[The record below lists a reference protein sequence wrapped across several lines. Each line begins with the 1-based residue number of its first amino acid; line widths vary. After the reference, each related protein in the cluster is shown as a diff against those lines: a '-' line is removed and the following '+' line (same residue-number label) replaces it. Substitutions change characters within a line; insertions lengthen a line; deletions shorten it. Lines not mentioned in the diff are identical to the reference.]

1 MRRLRYSCAIFLAG
15 ALWAWSAATH
25 AQLVEGRDF
34 LRVAVPEPPTARVVV
49 LAFFSYGCS
58 ACFNMHPLLRRWE
71 SDMPA
76 GVVMERVAVANGRK
90 KWAPLARTFYAMQN
104 RGALDQMDTR
114 LFEALHTQ
122 RQELFDED
130 SIAGWVSDQ
139 GLDRKL
145 FLDALR
151 SEVVTQAVDRA
162 EQRARRYQ
170 IAGTPTVIVDG
181 QYIVKGSSYENFLL
195 NLDSLVHQALRSR
208 AESFPKLPMP
218 H

>member
-1 MRRLRYSCAIFLAG
+1 
-15 ALWAWSAATH
+15 
-25 AQLVEGRDF
+25 
-34 LRVAVPEPPTARVVV
+34 
-49 LAFFSYGCS
+49 
-58 ACFNMHPLLRRWE
+58 
-71 SDMPA
+71 MPA

-130 SIAGWVSDQ
+130 SIASWVSDQ

-208 AESFPKLPMP
+208 AESSPKLPMP